1 MIQVFLLSL
10 AAFLEVQELQRQR
23 RNFQR
28 QSFLLLIYLLL
39 GLVHLFLRNQGFGE
53 SVFERNFYFLL
64 INYSPKRPRVSTS

>member
-1 MIQVFLLSL
+1 MIQVFLLPL